1 VRAVAPSPDEPMVEW
16 ALYWASRGWLVFP
29 LCSPLMGE
37 HKHKRDDT
45 EPCLKD
51 IGKAPMIGNGFK
63 GGSVDPTQ
71 IRSWWSKWPLANI
84 GSTPPKG
91 HAVVDI
97 DGETDVEFPETRS
110 HTSGKGQHLLFRDTE
125 GRVPQGNRIWPN
137 VDIRVHDKGYVV
149 LPPSLHVSG
158 TRYAVQ
164 HQCDPIPFPY
174 ALLPAKAKTGG
185 GGKGASKLAQLLA
198 KPIDDPDTGDDWFA
212 QVCGHIAHIAR
223 TEDEYVALIER
234 LNLSLA
240 DPLSTTS
247 MGKKH
252 GIWQAEQSKPERQTD
267 EERGWLIE
275 STDSTGYSTVIG
287 KGDSLELVVWSDF
300 RVQAK
305 GLIKHPDNQTWII
318 DFHLSDGSILENV
331 KMDASIMANTGKLTD
346 FLMRRGMAIFPHQA
360 DKRGSHGARMLKML
374 QSQKAPILVSRDYYG
389 WCVETNA
396 FLINTGEVDAT
407 GLRSFTEAYP
417 LDNLVKSCPVKYG
430 FDADIDQVRNW
441 LDRLMQLQD
450 PTETAKM
457 LSWMMMLMLRDQWS
471 GLLPGLLVEAFAGV
485 GKTTFFKLFSALAGV
500 PQDGENMT
508 LPTARDMLSGHSSG
522 FIWLDDVAADERM
535 EQLVRKA
542 ITQGREVL
550 KSRASGD
557 WTTEHKDLRGS
568 VIISGEGVDFYRQKA
583 IRDRFVNVEF
593 KRNPST
599 DAEVLLREDVGS
611 GAGTLLMEV
620 LRYADR
626 LPELEEELRSSAK
639 DRVDQV
645 RATMCIGARIL
656 DLVMGTD
663 NVYTRLVDGWYSGG
677 AVEADL
683 GNASVG
689 VLHVFPTMWAGLTYP
704 NSGGENGVVMP
715 LWYDETSE
723 TFWINCKKV
732 STTWLHEQRN
742 LSLRDRQLSTQT
754 NLNKELDAC
763 EATGSVAKRVGDTV
777 VRYRQ
782 LPHRY
787 SQMVHKLATN
797 NE

>member
-1 VRAVAPSPDEPMVEW
+1 VRAVVPSPDEPKIEW

-29 LCSPLMGE
+29 LCSPEMGI
-37 HKHKRDDT
+37 HKHKRDGD
-45 EPCLKD
+45 ECDAD

-71 IRSWWSKWPLANI
+71 IRSWWTKWPTANI

-91 HAVVDI
+91 HVIVDI
-97 DGETDVEFPETRS
+97 DGETDVEFPPTRTHIS
-110 HTSGKGQHLLFRDTE
+110 AKGSHLLYRDPE
-125 GRVPQGNRIWPN
+125 GKVPQGNRVWPN
-137 VDIRVHDKGYVV
+137 VDTRVSGKGYVV
-149 LPPSLHVSG
+149 LPPSNHKSG
-158 TRYAVQ
+158 AVYAIAQ
-164 HQCDPIPFPY
+164 TSDPVVFPY
-174 ALLPAKAKTGG
+174 ALLPAKAKAEVKGG
-185 GGKGASKLAQLLA
+185 GSKLAQLLA
-198 KPIDDPDTGDDWFA
+198 KPLDDPDTGDDWFA

-240 DPLSTTS
+240 DPLSATS

-305 GLIKHPDNQTWII
+305 GLIIQPDNQTWII
-318 DFHLSDGSILENV
+318 DFHRSDGTVLENI
-331 KMDASIMANTGKLTD
+331 KLDASILASTSKLVE
-346 FLMRRGMAIFPHQA
+346 FLARRGMALSPHQA
-360 DKRGSHGARMLKML
+360 DKRGSHGVRLMKLL
-374 QSQKAPILVSRDYYG
+374 QSQKAPVLVSRDYYG
-389 WCVETNA
+389 WCTDTNA
-396 FLINTGEVDAT
+396 FLIDTGEVDGD

-457 LSWMMMLMLRDQWS
+457 VSWMMMLMLREQWQ
-471 GLLPGLLVEAFAGV
+471 GLLPGLLVEAFAGT
-485 GKTTFFKLFSALAGV
+485 GKTTFFKLFSALCGV

-508 LPTARDMLSGHSSG
+508 FATARDMLSGHSSG
-522 FIWLDDVAADERM
+522 FIWLDDVTTDQRM

-550 KSRASGD
+550 KNNSSGTWVTD
-557 WTTEHKDLRGS
+557 HKDLRGS

-583 IRDRFVNVEF
+583 YRDRFVNVEF

-599 DAEVLLREDVGS
+599 DAETLIREGVGS
-611 GAGTLLMEV
+611 GAGTLLTEV
-620 LRYADR
+620 LRHADM
-626 LPELEEELRSSAK
+626 LAELELELREGITSRDEQA
-639 DRVDQV
+639 
-645 RATMCIGARIL
+645 RATLRIGARIL
-656 DLVMGTD
+656 DAVMGTD
-663 NVYTRLVDGWYSGG
+663 AVYTRLVDDWCTGG
-677 AVEADL
+677 ALSGDL
-683 GNASVG
+683 GQASEG
-689 VLHVFPTMWAGLTYP
+689 VLHVFPTVWADLTYP
-704 NSGGENGVVMP
+704 SSGGENGIVMP
-715 LWYDETSE
+715 LWYDAEE
-723 TFWINCKKV
+723 GTFWINSKKV
-732 STTWLHEQRN
+732 TDRWNQQRN
-742 LSLRDRQLSTQT
+742 VNERQRQLTTQN

-763 EATGSVAKRVGDTV
+763 EATGAKSKRVGDTV
-777 VRYRQ
+777 VKYRQ
-782 LPHRY
+782 LPKRY
-787 SQMVHKLATN
+787 SDMVRRIAT
-797 NE
+797 EHEDSE